1 MIWEPLDDVGEP
13 SPLTLLYCP
22 RAAWLVV
29 ETSSEDWWVYDAINL
44 VTGQPG
50 GRTNEV
56 FGTSYLIVTD
66 QGVYLNGQN
75 GP

>member
-1 MIWEPLDDVGEP
+1 M
-13 SPLTLLYCP
+13 
-22 RAAWLVV
+22 V
-29 ETSSEDWWVYDAINL
+29 ETSSEDWWGYEAINL

>member
-1 MIWEPLDDVGEP
+1 M
-13 SPLTLLYCP
+13 
-22 RAAWLVV
+22 V
-29 ETSSEDWWVYDAINL
+29 ETSSEDWWVYEAINL

-66 QGVYLNGQN
+66 QGVYLNGRPRQTL
-75 GP
+75 GWMTPSDKLAEVLQ